1 MNLLKKAMCGAGL
14 AVVMLMCSCANGEE
28 MSDNITESTVEA
40 YTGKAEYAELDL
52 TEAGDNGN
60 GEEIPDSIT
69 ESAAE
74 TYTSEA
80 EYAELALTEAEDN
93 GNGDISYSDVT
104 QKIENYYGRY
114 IFLNVEENEIA
125 REEIE
130 ATQQSS
136 EGGIFEIFRT
146 PDNEPVR
153 YRQTLC
159 FAMGQD
165 EENYYIIG
173 ENEVY
178 FTRLEKYYDTYHL
191 EKVDI
196 LNYVFSEYWIEGGE
210 VYYLDRVNEQL
221 VICGEDPV
229 PEQFHEISEQLR

>member
-28 MSDNITESTVEA
+28 MSGNITESAGEA
-40 YTGKAEYAELDL
+40 YM
-52 TEAGDNGN
+52 
-60 GEEIPDSIT
+60 GEKMSDSIT
-69 ESAAE
+69 ESAAEAYMGEAMSDSITEITAE

-80 EYAELALTEAEDN
+80 EYAELVLTEAEDN
-93 GNGDISYSDVT
+93 GNGDISYRDVT

-114 IFLNVEENEIA
+114 IFLNIEENEIA

-191 EKVDI
+191 EKAGI

-221 VICGEDPV
+221 VICSEDPV